1 MKRKPWSQYTIRKR
15 VIWWLASSII
25 ISTILICIVSILT
38 FEAPWL
44 WDVWPDTR
52 DLLIGLFGRLILI
65 AIFASTMAW
74 FRSGLFADIMVVIP
88 VFMPMAR
95 TPMIEINLLI
105 AGLFSFLI
113 LLVYLICR
121 GVWFWVN
128 KLYPRS

>member
-95 TPMIEINLLI
+95 TPVIEINLLI

-128 KLYPRS
+128 KLHPRY